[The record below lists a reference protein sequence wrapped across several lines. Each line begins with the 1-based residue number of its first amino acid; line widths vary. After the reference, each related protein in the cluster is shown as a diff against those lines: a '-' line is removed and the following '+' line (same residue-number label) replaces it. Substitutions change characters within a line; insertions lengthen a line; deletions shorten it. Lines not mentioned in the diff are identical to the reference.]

1 MRPRLVHIAPED
13 PPSSIRGGAERAW
26 RLDQAAAGSLYPEP
40 TFPHPRSR
48 CPAGVA
54 LDLYTPPPR
63 ADTLAAHAYGSDAPT
78 KAVFCA
84 RGYDAMPGL
93 YDVLFLQGSVSRAQE
108 AHIIHFTL
116 AGTTRELAQK
126 FTQRFVET
134 GAW

>member
-1 MRPRLVHIAPED
+1 MGERLGFGNSPCF
-13 PPSSIRGGAERAW
+13 W
-26 RLDQAAAGSLYPEP
+26 GSASARENV
-40 TFPHPRSR
+40 R
-48 CPAGVA
+48 
-54 LDLYTPPPR
+54 
-63 ADTLAAHAYGSDAPT
+63 DAPT